1 MSDVLFSVASFTVA
15 GGVFSLWIYAVPV
28 SATCTR
34 LIINAG
40 GNFPVPP
47 PPRLS
52 LADPSALL
60 KWLDPRPALLKAAKN
75 LAYVSNCKKIPLV
88 LRDRHF
94 VLGSNPQ

>member
-1 MSDVLFSVASFTVA
+1 MPYLLFAPPRFTVA
-15 GGVFSLWIYAVPV
+15 GGVFLLWIYAVPV

-52 LADPSALL
+52 LADPAALL
-60 KWLDPRPALLKAAKN
+60 KRLNPRPALFKLAKT
-75 LAYVSNCKKIPLV
+75 LA
-88 LRDRHF
+88 
-94 VLGSNPQ
+94 